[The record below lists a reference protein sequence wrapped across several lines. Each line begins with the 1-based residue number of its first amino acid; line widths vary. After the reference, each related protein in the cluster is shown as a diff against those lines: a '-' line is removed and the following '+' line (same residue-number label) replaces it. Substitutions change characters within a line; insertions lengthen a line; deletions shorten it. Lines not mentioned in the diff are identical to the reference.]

1 LKRLAALDSCAV
13 SDALDSLGI
22 AGVALGLSA
31 LSAPRRIVGRAITV
45 QLAPFDGQ
53 PARRHLCTAAVEAAG
68 PGSIIV
74 IAHEGR
80 SDVAGWGGLLSL
92 AVHRQGAEGVV
103 IDGAAR
109 DVDESRMLDLPVYAR
124 AGVPVTA
131 RGRVVETD
139 WNLPVAVAGITVHP
153 SDLVIADGSGVV
165 FIPRDRADEVLA
177 AAERIAKRE
186 LLMANDVRAGLPISR
201 IMGTSYETM
210 LSGDAE

>member
-1 LKRLAALDSCAV
+1 
-13 SDALDSLGI
+13 
-22 AGVALGLSA
+22 
-31 LSAPRRIVGRAITV
+31 
-45 QLAPFDGQ
+45 
-53 PARRHLCTAAVEAAG
+53 
-68 PGSIIV
+68 
-74 IAHEGR
+74 
-80 SDVAGWGGLLSL
+80 
-92 AVHRQGAEGVV
+92 
-103 IDGAAR
+103 
-109 DVDESRMLDLPVYAR
+109 MLDLPVYAR